1 MADCAVDEWGRLEKG
16 KDKKAERPLG
26 GYYFIFIFSPRQ
38 EGAEGMTAVLK
49 WWATR
54 CPSQPPKMNSPNNS
68 DQPVLMKRLVQCRI
82 MMVFH
87 RLSSSWPALVLFLP
101 LRMIHLL
108 TGTITGTHKKRAPH
122 LDRELKLKYAW
133 KFQLCIF
140 IFFFLH
146 QAFCESIFREP
157 YIWCTFTLTTQ
168 CALLSTLYALLWLIW
183 HIFKWYCLKFHNF
196 HSILIVP
203 LSKWCFNTSLQ
214 PLTGTESHPGCPTEI
229 SRSTAFLKCAFVF
242 LVYVYICIQVAH
254 FTWILPDFLCHN
266 LSCLS

>member
-54 CPSQPPKMNSPNNS
+54 CPSQPPKMNGPNNS

-108 TGTITGTHKKRAPH
+108 SGTITGTHKKRAPTFGQGA
-122 LDRELKLKYAW
+122 EIKICLKISGLY
-133 KFQLCIF
+133 FFYF
-140 IFFFLH
+140 IFFLTPGFLW
-146 QAFCESIFREP
+146 I
-157 YIWCTFTLTTQ
+157 
-168 CALLSTLYALLWLIW
+168 
-183 HIFKWYCLKFHNF
+183 
-196 HSILIVP
+196 
-203 LSKWCFNTSLQ
+203 
-214 PLTGTESHPGCPTEI
+214 
-229 SRSTAFLKCAFVF
+229 
-242 LVYVYICIQVAH
+242 H
-254 FTWILPDFLCHN
+254 F
-266 LSCLS
+266 